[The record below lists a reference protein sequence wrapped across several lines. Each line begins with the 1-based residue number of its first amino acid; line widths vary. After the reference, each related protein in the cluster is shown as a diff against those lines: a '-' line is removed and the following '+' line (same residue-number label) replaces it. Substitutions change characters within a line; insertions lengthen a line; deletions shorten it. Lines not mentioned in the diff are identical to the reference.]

1 MKWLVIEPVH
11 DETKY
16 RNVFVTVSNY
26 LKMIGRMR
34 TMKRITMKNQTK
46 LIATKD
52 DRNQINFYILTS
64 KNEQL
69 YAFTRPF
76 SQKIWDLC
84 KSGIRVNELMTKKS
98 NHVGVML
105 LVKYTNY
112 IMPYLCEE
120 YNLEVA

>member
-1 MKWLVIEPVH
+1 
-11 DETKY
+11 
-16 RNVFVTVSNY
+16 
-26 LKMIGRMR
+26 
-34 TMKRITMKNQTK
+34 MKRIKIKNQTK

-52 DRNQINFYILTS
+52 GRNQINFYILTP
-64 KNEQL
+64 KNNKL

-84 KSGIRVNELMTKKS
+84 KSGIRVNELLATKS
-98 NHVGVML
+98 SHEGVML

-120 YNLEVA
+120 YDLEVA